1 MLHQLGQGSRREGS
15 TERCW
20 FFQDSLSWGRECY
33 SANTSGLQSGHYFK
47 SPQTHELRWHGCLRT
62 VAQLQS
68 IFLWYFK
75 HTGFLL
81 QWTLT
86 AEHLIRKE
94 LEQVEKTND
103 RVAALKRILVK
114 HGLLTLML
122 EFACS
127 CGLTVLSPYQKGFSA
142 MPYRL
147 FWDKHVFLPILKVLL
162 TVVIATQFSK
172 ICDMG
177 YLYDG

>member
-1 MLHQLGQGSRREGS
+1 M
-15 TERCW
+15 
-20 FFQDSLSWGRECY
+20 
-33 SANTSGLQSGHYFK
+33 
-47 SPQTHELRWHGCLRT
+47 
-62 VAQLQS
+62 
-68 IFLWYFK
+68 
-75 HTGFLL
+75 
-81 QWTLT
+81 
-86 AEHLIRKE
+86 
-94 LEQVEKTND
+94 
-103 RVAALKRILVK
+103 AALKRILVK